1 MVLFI
6 RGNILRANIE
16 QEALLDRG
24 GKPSLRDLLDGM
36 MFSPVNGQISLNGTR
51 MLLQRASFG
60 EDLRNELM
68 HEFGRDATFVLLTR
82 LGYQAGS
89 KDAEFVKSS
98 WPFLDFGDSI
108 TAGIRLHSI
117 CGMVRVETLFNDFD
131 FKKGKFS
138 AEFLWH
144 DSLEGHEYCQHH
156 RNADDPVCWGQVG
169 YAAGYAS
176 YFMEKLVVYKEIE
189 CAGMGH
195 SHCRVIGKTAEV
207 WGEDDETVQ
216 LYRNEILPT
225 RKNSDA
231 RLRYAFNA
239 LPSKKTGKGV
249 TTPTLLAPVESRLQQ
264 AAKSG
269 LPILI
274 IGPQG
279 SGKRVAA
286 KYLHELCFN
295 RKSTL
300 EHIACSQLDAE
311 TLRTRLTPKPKKGGR
326 SPTDQTL
333 VLEDIEQLNDAT
345 QRVLVDHLSAPTN
358 HTSSQIRLIITSD
371 LTLPQLAT
379 SSRMRQDLYYR
390 VAILPIS
397 MLPLNER
404 RQDILKLALET
415 LEQISARFD
424 CPVPE
429 FTKDAKAYLKARDY
443 TGNLH
448 ELEAILTGAFIQISK
463 KPMIDEAMLRS
474 SALPTDNIIAEQ
486 EPLNITIEQ
495 AISNGG
501 LSLDALN
508 SHAYQAAMKRANG
521 NIAGAARSLGL
532 SRAQLAYRLD
542 QCEQGLQK

>member
-1 MVLFI
+1 MLLMGGDIV
-6 RGNILRANIE
+6 RANIE

-24 GKPSLRDLLDGM
+24 GKPTLRELLDGM
-36 MFSPVNGQISLNGTR
+36 IFSPMSGEISLNGTR
-51 MLLQRASFG
+51 LLLQRASYG
-60 EDLRNELM
+60 ENLRNELM
-68 HEFGRDATFVLLTR
+68 HEFGRDATFILLTR
-82 LGYQAGS
+82 LGYQSGI
-89 KDAEFVKSS
+89 KDAEFVKNS
-98 WPFLDFGDSI
+98 WPFLDFGDAI

-156 RNADDPVCWGQVG
+156 RNSDDPVCWGQVG

-195 SHCRVIGKTAEV
+195 NHCRVIGKTADV
-207 WGEDDETVQ
+207 WGEDDETVR
-216 LYRNEILPT
+216 LYRDEILPT
-225 RKNSDA
+225 RKNHDA
-231 RLRYAFNA
+231 RLRHAFGA
-239 LPSKKTGKGV
+239 FPAKKTGKSIA
-249 TTPTLLAPVESRLQQ
+249 TPTLLAPVESRLQQ
-264 AAKSG
+264 AAKTD

-274 IGPQG
+274 MGPQG

-286 KYLHELCFN
+286 KYLHELSFGRN
-295 RKSTL
+295 SMLK
-300 EHIACSQLDAE
+300 HIACSRLDAE
-311 TLRTRLTPKPKKGGR
+311 ALLTQVTLKPKKGNR
-326 SPTDQTL
+326 KSIDQTL
-333 VLEDIEQLNDAT
+333 VLEDIEQLDDAS
-345 QRVLVDHLSAPTN
+345 QRVLVDHLCALTN
-358 HTSSQIRLIITSD
+358 HTSNQIRLIVTSNQ
-371 LTLPQLAT
+371 TLSQLAA
-379 SSRMRQDLYYR
+379 SSTMRQDLYYR

-404 RQDILKLALET
+404 SQDILKLALEM

-429 FTKDAKAYLKARDY
+429 ITSDANAYLKAYDY
-443 TGNLH
+443 PGNLH
-448 ELEAILTGAFIQISK
+448 ELEAILTGAFLQISK
-463 KPMIDEAMLRS
+463 EPTIDEAMLRN
-474 SALPTDNIIAEQ
+474 SALPTDNNITEQ

-508 SHAYQAAMKRANG
+508 FHAYQAAMKRANG

-542 QCEQGLQK
+542 QCEQNLQK